1 MEAIIRKITDYI
13 VKDTDLDQEVIS
25 YGVSAIVSTVLCY
38 SMALFVTSILGNW
51 LFGIL
56 FICFLTPI
64 KMQFLGYHCKTMGQ
78 CILTYSFSVGLCLIA
93 YNTMIANISILYLIL
108 FNVTMGIITYMVR
121 KEINHKNRR
130 ILLLYFIV
138 GNSLYYFRLDLF
150 LILCIAVMFNMILVF
165 LRHRQEQ
172 YTTE

>member
-108 FNVTMGIITYMVR
+108 LVR